1 MLGGIHSCAFGVLRQ
16 QLLMPGMSEQVIFD
30 HSLKEELCLHRGYTI
45 PAVSLFRLV
54 WLVPLFFCSLSP
66 ILKNKLAE
74 QLQENERE
82 RRNSDGS

>member
-1 MLGGIHSCAFGVLRQ
+1 MR
-16 QLLMPGMSEQVIFD
+16 GMCGQVIFD
-30 HSLKEELCLHRGYTI
+30 HSLKEELCLCPGYTT

-54 WLVPLFFCSLSP
+54 WLVPLFFCSLRP

-82 RRNSDGS
+82 VEF